1 MKKRAKFLYIILLV
15 SFVIFVQIIL
25 EGLKTPNWLVSFW
38 VNFWFLI
45 IYAIVLY
52 ALAGLAS
59 NRKRYLKHISIY
71 TWMGELYDGDENLLT
86 QLRTYKVKFK
96 TLDNLQVIKSMI
108 LKSTKADLK
117 VLKIYKAYYKGAM
130 TETTNELYFKAFLGI
145 IAGYAAFMF
154 RDFAIKSESV
164 SEFFVTV
171 IIIAITILAIID
183 SFNQSKKRINL
194 LIEILDI
201 CIEEIEDEKEK
212 VDKEN
217 KI

>member
-1 MKKRAKFLYIILLV
+1 MYIILLV
-15 SFVIFVQIIL
+15 IFVFLIQIIL
-25 EGLKTPNWLVSFW
+25 EGLKAPNWLVSFW
-38 VNFWFLI
+38 ANFWFLV

-52 ALAGLAS
+52 ALAGIAS

-96 TLDNLQVIKSMI
+96 TIDNLQVIKSMI
-108 LKSTKADLK
+108 LKSTKRDLK
-117 VLKIYKAYYKGAM
+117 VLKVYKAYYRGAM

-145 IAGYAAFMF
+145 IAGYTAFIF
-154 RDFAIKSESV
+154 RDFAIKSESI
-164 SEFFVTV
+164 SEIFVTV

-194 LIEILDI
+194 LVEILDI
-201 CIEEIEDEKEK
+201 CIEEIENDKEK
-212 VDKEN
+212 VGEEN
-217 KI
+217 QI

>member
-1 MKKRAKFLYIILLV
+1 MYIILLV

-25 EGLKTPNWLVSFW
+25 NGLKAPNWLVSFW
-38 VNFWFLI
+38 VNFLFLI
-45 IYAIVLY
+45 IYAIVMY
-52 ALAGLAS
+52 ALAGFAS

-86 QLRTYKVKFK
+86 QLRTYQVKFK

-108 LKSTKADLK
+108 LKSTKRDLK
-117 VLKIYKAYYKGAM
+117 VLKIYKAYYRGAM

-145 IAGYAAFMF
+145 IAGYAAFIF
-154 RDFAIKSESV
+154 RDFAIESESV
-164 SEFFVTV
+164 SDLFVTV

-212 VDKEN
+212 GDIEKQ
-217 KI
+217 I